1 MNLEKIEA
9 HTAEVNS
16 ISYLPA
22 EDSFVSIGSDNSI
35 RVWVENK
42 MLRER
47 FGHSLPPSYIGE
59 SSNSAPLYLVLL
71 LEIEKT
77 SEELRS
83 RLMNFNYEKNGYK
96 NSSVHELLSKKYATF
111 FTIHG
116 Q

>member
-1 MNLEKIEA
+1 MNFAKIEA

-47 FGHSLPPSYIGE
+47 FGHSLPPSYIGKH
-59 SSNSAPLYLVLL
+59 SNLAPLYHGYSIKNFRFLWKFGKTHNSLGWIGSNI
-71 LEIEKT
+71 EIIFAGT
-77 SEELRS
+77 
-83 RLMNFNYEKNGYK
+83 
-96 NSSVHELLSKKYATF
+96 
-111 FTIHG
+111 
-116 Q
+116 

>member
-59 SSNSAPLYLVLL
+59 SSNSTPLYQYFQIFMAVRKSTQLYRLDW
-71 LEIEKT
+71 IE
-77 SEELRS
+77 
-83 RLMNFNYEKNGYK
+83 
-96 NSSVHELLSKKYATF
+96 H
-111 FTIHG
+111 
-116 Q
+116 